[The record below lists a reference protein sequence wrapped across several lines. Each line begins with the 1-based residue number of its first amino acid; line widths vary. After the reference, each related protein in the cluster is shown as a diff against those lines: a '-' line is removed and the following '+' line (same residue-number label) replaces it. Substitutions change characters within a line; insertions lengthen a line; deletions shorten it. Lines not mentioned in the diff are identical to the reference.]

1 MEAVLVE
8 DPVAFWLAAENHGW
22 VMAETSTTELVEQA
36 ATGDQKAWNDLVDRY
51 GNLVWS
57 VVRGFRLDP
66 ASAADVSQ
74 TTWLRLVENLDRIR
88 DPERLAGWLATTA
101 RHEALRLLRR
111 TQRELPTVDLDVLS
125 DPAFVDPAAELLE
138 NERAAEVVA
147 AYQTLSHDCQQLL
160 RLLTADPPLEYAE
173 IAELIDRPV
182 GSIGPT
188 RARCLQR
195 LRRSL
200 ESVHLGIPQ
209 EDRHE

>member
-200 ESVHLGIPQ
+200 ESVHLDIPQ
-209 EDRHE
+209 EGPP

>member
-1 MEAVLVE
+1 MKAVLVK

-22 VMAETSTTELVEQA
+22 VMADTSTTELVEQA

-111 TQRELPTVDLDVLS
+111 TQRELPTVDLDVMS
-125 DPAFVDPAAELLE
+125 DPAFVDPAAELIE

-200 ESVHLGIPQ
+200 ESVHLDIPQ
-209 EDRHE
+209 EGPV